1 MGDLPARHVEPHELE
16 ALAARADVVVVQG
29 DALRRAPGLRDVDA
43 AMVVD
48 LYDPFHLES
57 FEQTRHLDPSPAGA
71 RSGPSI
77 DVVNEQIRRGD
88 FFLCASARQRDFWL
102 GHLAAAGRVNEHT
115 YDADPALS
123 SLITVVPFGVE
134 DDPPRHR
141 APAMRGVVAGIGAA
155 DEIVFWGGGLYNWFD
170 PLTAI
175 RAVDRLRHRRER
187 VRLFFAGARHPNAS
201 VGETTMA
208 TRARALAG
216 DLGLTGRH
224 VFFHDWIAYDER
236 ESFLVEADIGLSSHV
251 DHLETA
257 FSFRT
262 RVLDYL
268 WAGLPTVTTQGDTL
282 AEVIDREGA
291 GIAVPPEDPDALEAA
306 LEQLLA
312 DDALREASAGA
323 ARRVAEAY
331 RWSAVLQPVVDYCA
345 DPVRSPD
352 LRAPDTARAIA
363 HGGDLLA
370 AGWRERLPAPVR
382 HVGAPR
388 AALVRRFGARGIPR
402 PVRWR
407 ATGVPNPSNPSSR
420 SGPSREPKVTWRIL
434 GPRSP
439 ALHVGR

>member
-1 MGDLPARHVEPHELE
+1 M
-16 ALAARADVVVVQG
+16 
-29 DALRRAPGLRDVDA
+29 
-43 AMVVD
+43 
-48 LYDPFHLES
+48 
-57 FEQTRHLDPSPAGA
+57 
-71 RSGPSI
+71 
-77 DVVNEQIRRGD
+77 NEQIRRGD

-134 DDPPRHR
+134 DEPPRHR

-282 AEVIDREGA
+282 AEVIDRGGRGSRCRPRTPTRSRPRSTHA
-291 GIAVPPEDPDALEAA
+291 
-306 LEQLLA
+306 
-312 DDALREASAGA
+312 RRRRAGA
-323 ARRVAEAY
+323 AATAPRPRHSGRRTGGRRCSS
-331 RWSAVLQPVVDYCA
+331 RWSTIAPTRCA
-345 DPVRSPD
+345 APTSAPPTPPVRSHTAATSSPHELVAAAQRAVDLARTRGVGGLSPPPSAGSRTSQSANPAPRRCRNLCRVNLGSGHGYIEGWVNVDSNPD
-352 LRAPDTARAIA
+352 VHADVYMEAFDFVHE
-363 HGGDLLA
+363 HGHEVTELYMGHFLEHLLPASAAALLA
-370 AGWRERLPAPVR
+370 LVADRLPE
-382 HVGAPR
+382 GAQVSAVVPDMR
-388 AALVRRFGARGIPR
+388 AVFVAYDRGEI
-402 PVRWR
+402 
-407 ATGVPNPSNPSSR
+407 SNSS
-420 SGPSREPKVTWRIL
+420 S
-434 GPRSP
+434 
-439 ALHVGR
+439 